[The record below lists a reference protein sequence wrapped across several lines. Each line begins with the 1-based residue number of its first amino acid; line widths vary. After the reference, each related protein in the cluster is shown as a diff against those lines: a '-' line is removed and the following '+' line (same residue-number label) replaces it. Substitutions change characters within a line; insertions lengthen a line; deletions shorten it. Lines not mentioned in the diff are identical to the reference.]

1 MLLKLASLFPNPS
14 ERNNTLRFKKIK
26 VDVESGTSMEG
37 FLAGFADTFWGTG
50 KFDFTRIKGT
60 RVFAHRVLMIAS

>member
-14 ERNNTLRFKKIK
+14 ERNNTSLFNKIK

-37 FLAGFADTFWGTG
+37 FLASSADKFWGKG
-50 KFDFTRIKGT
+50 KSNSTRIKK
-60 RVFAHRVLMIAS
+60 ASSLSAC